1 MADRERGRRLLF
13 VVHSEYPVGEVRVRR
28 QAEAAAAAGWR
39 VDVLALASEGAP
51 PFELVGDCRVY
62 RTRVARRRD
71 FRLGGLFGEYGR
83 FFAATLQHCRRHR
96 YDRVVVAN
104 PPDFLV
110 FAVLGERLRGAR
122 VLLDIHDLMTDLY
135 ALRASGRSRR
145 LAPLLRALEFLSMA
159 TADELL
165 TVHEPYAAEV
175 RRRCLGLRRV
185 TVVMNSADPR
195 CFSPDARDVNANA
208 RNVSGESTATPG
220 PAFAFYGSLF
230 ERNGLRGLIEAFT
243 RVAATNDA
251 CELWIWGDGDARAP
265 LLALA
270 GGSPAAERIT
280 FSAGMRPSE
289 EIAEML
295 TRAGFCVVPN
305 LPDLHNAKALSC
317 KLLEAAAMGVPII
330 AGDLAV
336 THRHFDDGE
345 VLFYEAGDP
354 AALAEAMAYALD
366 HPDEMSQRARRARE
380 RYERDYA
387 WGEQASRFLEAL
399 DRT

>member
-175 RRRCLGLRRV
+175 RRRCHGLRRV

-195 CFSPDARDVNANA
+195 WFNADARHAGA
-208 RNVSGESTATPG
+208 EGAATG

-230 ERNGLRGLIEAFT
+230 ERNGLRDLIEAFDQ
-243 RVAATNDA
+243 VAATHES
-251 CELWIWGDGDARAP
+251 CELWIWGDGDAREA

-270 GGSPAAERIT
+270 GASPARDRIS

-317 KLLEAAAMGVPII
+317 KLLEAAAVGVPVI

-336 THRHFDDGE
+336 THGHFDDDE

-354 AALAEAMAYALD
+354 AALAEAMVHALD
-366 HPDEMSQRARRARE
+366 HPDEMVEQARRARE
-380 RYERDYA
+380 RYERDYSWDA
-387 WGEQASRFLEAL
+387 QARRFLEAL